1 MNATEKNESEFDFQ
15 FEFDFN
21 IYRISSSQSVLHTL
35 ICDTYKSI
43 EEIKHLLVKAA
54 DAEKRRMERWLIE
67 ILGVSGGS
75 STSLSDGSN
84 SMQIEKLAI
93 ELDEKRKMMRSLLKA
108 ANLNPLF

>member
-21 IYRISSSQSVLHTL
+21 IYRISSGQSVLHTL
-35 ICDTYKSI
+35 ICETYKSI
-43 EEIKHLLVKAA
+43 EKIKYLLVKAA
-54 DAEKRRMERWLIE
+54 DAEKRRMEKWLIE